1 MASQKI
7 YITVG
12 RRRYPVVIEEE
23 EKKAIAEIE
32 KSINNKINEYVR
44 TYQNLDMVDI
54 LSMVLIECR
63 NELYNA
69 KTNNNDID
77 KLKEEL
83 QKINILLD
91 NKLS

>member
-12 RRRYPVVIEEE
+12 RRRYPVVIEEK

-69 KTNNNDID
+69 KTDNNDID

-91 NKLS
+91 NELS

>member
-32 KSINNKINEYVR
+32 KSINNKINEYIR
-44 TYQNLDMVDI
+44 TYKNLDI
-54 LSMVLIECR
+54 LDVLAMVLIDCR
-63 NELYNA
+63 YELYNT
-69 KTNNNDID
+69 KTGDDDIN

-83 QKINILLD
+83 QKLNVLLD
-91 NKLS
+91 NELS